1 MSSDQFS
8 TLTISPYLSCLIN
21 PRITVRIRLE
31 QINPVIGDLSGNKD
45 RILRSIKNAE
55 EDGIELLLLPE
66 LVTCGYP
73 PMDLL
78 ERQIFRDLIYQVNQ
92 EIIETT
98 GNTAVIFGSVTE
110 NFSKTGR
117 GIYNSA
123 IVAQY
128 GEEKDR
134 VHKALLPTY
143 DVFDDLRYFEPGTEF
158 NPVEINGV
166 KMGITVCEDI
176 WYNDNDIQYH
186 TYSVNPA
193 EKLAEKG
200 AEVIIN
206 ISASPFNKNKPVT
219 RKNMLQKHALGLEL
233 PLLYVNQVGAQ
244 TELVFDGDSLAFDRT
259 GMLIA
264 RSRRFVE
271 DIVDVELNTE
281 DESLTA
287 ITDVTENLKNPF
299 VEQAIFEGLVTGVK
313 DYLHKSKAADKV
325 ILGLSGGID
334 SALTA
339 VIAREA
345 LGPENVIAVTMPSEF
360 STEGSITDSEDLANN
375 LGIDLLEIPIK
386 DIYESFTS
394 ALEPH
399 FKGTD
404 FGIAEEN
411 IQSRSRGVLLM
422 ALANKFGYMLLNT
435 GNKSEMAVG
444 YCTLYGDMAGGLSVI
459 SDLYKTEV
467 YKVSQWL
474 NEEYFKDEMIPLN
487 IIDKAPSAELR
498 PDQKDSDSLPDY
510 GTLDSILRYY
520 IEQQCS
526 REEIIQTG
534 LDGDLVDEV
543 IRLVDLNE
551 HKRFQAPPG
560 LKMSVKA
567 FGTGRRWPLVQQ
579 WTGQEKELTVNRQ
592 MSVNR

>member
-1 MSSDQFS
+1 M
-8 TLTISPYLSCLIN
+8 
-21 PRITVRIRLE
+21 RIRLE
-31 QINPVIGDLSGNKD
+31 QINPVIGDLSGNRD
-45 RILRSIKNAE
+45 RILQSIRNAE

-78 ERQIFRDLIYQVNQ
+78 ERQVFRDLLYQIND
-92 EIIETT
+92 EIVEAT
-98 GNTAVIFGSVTE
+98 GDLTVIFGSITE
-110 NFSKTGR
+110 NQAKVGR

-123 IVAQY
+123 IIAHK
-128 GEEKDR
+128 GEEIER

-143 DVFDDLRYFEPGTEF
+143 DVFDDLRYFEPGNEF
-158 NPVEINGV
+158 EPVEVNGV

-176 WYNDNDIQYH
+176 WFNDNDIQYH

-193 EKLAEKG
+193 EILAEKG

-219 RKNMLQKHALGLEL
+219 RKNMLQKHAVGLEL

-244 TELVFDGDSLAFDRT
+244 TELVFDGDSMAFDSK
-259 GMLIA
+259 GMLVA
-264 RSRRFVE
+264 RSKRFVE
-271 DIVDVELNTE
+271 DILDIELEVKNG
-281 DESLTA
+281 S
-287 ITDVTENLKNPF
+287 IVPVTDVSETLKNPF
-299 VEQAIFEGLVTGVK
+299 IEEAIFEGLILGVK
-313 DYLHKSKAADKV
+313 DYLTKTKAAKKV

-339 VIAREA
+339 VIAKEA
-345 LGPENVIAVTMPSEF
+345 LGSDNVIAVTMPSEF
-360 STEGSITDSEDLANN
+360 STEGSVSDSEQLAEN
-375 LGIDLLEIPIK
+375 LGIKLLEIPIK
-386 DIYESFTS
+386 DIYESFNE
-394 ALEPH
+394 ALKPE
-399 FKGTD
+399 FEGKE
-404 FGIAEEN
+404 FGVAEEN
-411 IQSRSRGVLLM
+411 LQSRSRGVILM

-467 YKVSQWL
+467 FEVCKWL
-474 NEEYFKDEMIPLN
+474 NQEYYKKEVIPES
-487 IIDKAPSAELR
+487 IINKPPSAELR
-498 PDQKDSDSLPDY
+498 PDQKDSDSLPEY
-510 GTLDSILRYY
+510 GTLDAILKYY

-526 REEIIQTG
+526 REQIIDIG
-534 LDGDLVDEV
+534 FDGVLVDKV

-560 LKMSVKA
+560 LKMSAKA
-567 FGTGRRWPLVQQ
+567 FGTGRRWPLAQQ
-579 WTGQEKELTVNRQ
+579 WTGQEKMLTQSNKIPI
-592 MSVNR
+592 SE